1 MLVMKKNLNPKFL
14 RPALSPDRA
23 GLEKMISDE
32 ILKIGDKLPSVRM
45 FSDEYGVSMGTA
57 FQAYYHL
64 ESKGLI
70 EARPKSGYY
79 VRFNMRRMPGLPQ
92 IVDPEP
98 VASEVS
104 VQEMIATVYRNI
116 SSDDLV
122 NFSISAPPLSLLP
135 AAEAEE
141 VDAPRLAQLAS
152 PGRAVRRYP
161 GQP

>member
-1 MLVMKKNLNPKFL
+1 MQICYFWLDQMIMKKNLNRSSGEPL
-14 RPALSPDRA
+14 YLQIAS

-64 ESKGLI
+64 EAKGLI

-92 IVDPEP
+92 VVDPR
-98 VASEVS
+98 ARRQRS
-104 VQEMIATVYRNI
+104 QRAGNDRHR
-116 SSDDLV
+116 
-122 NFSISAPPLSLLP
+122 LSQYQFRRSREFFHFRAAAQP
-135 AAEAEE
+135 AAC
-141 VDAPRLAQLAS
+141 
-152 PGRAVRRYP
+152 RRS
-161 GQP
+161 